1 MFTIAYQIT
10 RFELKERN
18 HAALMKEI
26 NTDVMER
33 QWNTRVPKHF
43 TTQAYSLYKSRPR
56 GIKYNK
62 RKVKYGS
69 RGTAPNVFTGTLLAS
84 LRHKITATQYG
95 SKLLMRCKLADKLPD
110 AEFNAMTQL
119 QREQYTRKTSRRLAA
134 WQKEEIAKISKGE
147 LKEERKRMSR
157 EYVRGATGKYKRLRK
172 RKIK

>member
-1 MFTIAYQIT
+1 MFSVEYQIT
-10 RFELKERN
+10 RFQLKDRN

-26 NTDVMER
+26 NTHVMER

-43 TTQAYSLYKSRPR
+43 TTQAYSLYRARPR

-62 RKVKYGS
+62 RKVKYGT

-95 SKLLMRCKLADKLPD
+95 SKLLMRCRLAEKLPD
-110 AEFNAMTQL
+110 AEWNAMTAL
-119 QREQYTRKTSRRLAA
+119 QKEKYMRKKSRRLSAG
-134 WQKEEIAKISKGE
+134 QKEEIAKVSKSE
-147 LKEERKRMSR
+147 LTEERKRMSR
-157 EYVRGATGKYKRLRK
+157 EYVRGATGKYRRLRK